1 VVHPD
6 LHVCA
11 VLDQQVVFDAGPE
24 RVPGDDHPAG
34 VVEVD
39 VHVRVAD
46 DVSGDRDV
54 PVALFVGPLEGR
66 GRPLH
71 ADVRRARHTPGVLV
85 RVPGDRP
92 FGVRAT
98 GAVDQHFGGWR
109 LVLAVV
115 RLDVAPAHL
124 EVAHLAAEAHDP
136 AAVVVADVAAGHVD
150 LVQVDVVQEDA
161 DPAVLVDVTLRDQ
174 HVAVAGGQMDAVET
188 AADQHAGERQ
198 LHGAAGLDAV
208 GFLMVTDYFDAVD
221 RGHPL
226 FLPHVVFHAGRGGG
240 AGVRADELERRPLAG
255 HHHPGDR
262 VPGDRGEP
270 DLVEVDDHG
279 LG

>member
-1 VVHPD
+1 AIVPDQAPGQAGVGNILPVYPGLVAVENGQVRHVEPPAVLEHYPGLGLPHPRHVQPAYRAVGAVAEGHRVRRPVLLPPVPRLAVEVVPPD
-6 LHVCA
+6 LHVRA

-71 ADVRRARHTPGVLV
+71 ADVRRARHTPGVLD
-85 RVPGDRP
+85 RVPGDRHL
-92 FGVRAT
+92 GVRAT
-98 GAVDQHFGGWR
+98 GAVDQHIGGWR

-136 AAVVVADVAAGHVD
+136 
-150 LVQVDVVQEDA
+150 
-161 DPAVLVDVTLRDQ
+161 
-174 HVAVAGGQMDAVET
+174 
-188 AADQHAGERQ
+188 
-198 LHGAAGLDAV
+198 
-208 GFLMVTDYFDAVD
+208 
-221 RGHPL
+221 
-226 FLPHVVFHAGRGGG
+226 
-240 AGVRADELERRPLAG
+240 
-255 HHHPGDR
+255 
-262 VPGDRGEP
+262 
-270 DLVEVDDHG
+270 
-279 LG
+279 